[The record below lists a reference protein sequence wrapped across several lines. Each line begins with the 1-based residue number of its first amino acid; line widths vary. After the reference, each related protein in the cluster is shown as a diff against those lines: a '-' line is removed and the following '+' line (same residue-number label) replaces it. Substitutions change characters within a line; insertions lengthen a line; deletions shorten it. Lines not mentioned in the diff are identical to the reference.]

1 MYRIVVDCFGG
12 DNSPYANIDGAI
24 AALKRNGNFSL
35 ILTGDKQIIEQNLLG
50 KDYDASRVE
59 IIDAKEVISCE
70 EQPTEAIKRKT
81 ESSMVKGFAALKEQ
95 GDAYVSIGST
105 GALLVGSVLKI
116 GRVKGVSRPALAPV
130 LPTING
136 GNVILLDAGANADC
150 KGVNLLHFAIMGKIY
165 AENVLKIKNPR
176 VALLS
181 NGTEEQKGSELV
193 KEAHQLLKECKSLN
207 FIGNVEAREILSG
220 SCDVVVTDGF
230 SGNVALKSMEGVSAC
245 IFDKLKEEISNSFR
259 AKLGALLMKKSL
271 KSLKNTL
278 DYNKKGGAVF
288 LGINKIVIKSH
299 GSSKAPAVEAAVL
312 QAVAACESNLN
323 EMIKE
328 QLSISSSLSEGEKN

>member
-1 MYRIVVDCFGG
+1 MYKIVVDCFGG
-12 DNSPYANIDGAI
+12 DNSPYANIDGAL
-24 AALKRNGNFSL
+24 AALKKKNNFSL

-50 KDYDASRVE
+50 KDYE
-59 IIDAKEVISCE
+59 IARIEIVDAKEVITCE
-70 EQPTEAIKRKT
+70 EQPTEAIKRKP
-81 ESSMVKGFAALKEQ
+81 ESSMVKGFAVLKEQ

-150 KGVNLLHFAIMGKIY
+150 KSVNLLHFAIMGKIY

-176 VALLS
+176 IALLS
-181 NGTEEQKGSELV
+181 NGTEEQKGNELV
-193 KEAHQLLKECKSLN
+193 KEAHQILKGCDSLN
-207 FIGNVEAREILSG
+207 FIGNVEARELLSG
-220 SCDVVVTDGF
+220 NCDVVVTDGF
-230 SGNVALKSMEGVSAC
+230 SGNVALKSMEGVSGC

-259 AKLGALLMKKSL
+259 AKFGALFMKKSL
-271 KSLKNTL
+271 KNLKNTL
-278 DYNKKGGAVF
+278 DYNKKGGAIF
-288 LGINKIVIKSH
+288 LGINKVVIKSH
-299 GSSKAPAVEAAVL
+299 GSSKAPAIEAAIL

-323 EMIKE
+323 QTIKE
-328 QLSISSSLSEGEKN
+328 QLALSSLSEGEKS